1 MMKTK
6 LIAAALVVSVVL
18 MVVPQTVA
26 QNKRIGTA
34 AATEL
39 LIPTGARDFAMGG
52 STISNSTGLESIY
65 WNPAGLGRL
74 RSSTEAMFSSLTWI
88 GDVDVAFGAVGSQ
101 FGDFGTVAFSVKS
114 VGFGDIALTTDDD
127 PEGRS
132 GRIFSPTYV
141 TIGLSYGRALTDA
154 ISVGGSL
161 KLVSEQIDRVNSS
174 GFALDFGVQY
184 SGLAGINGLQIGVAV
199 KNIGPQM
206 QFEGSGLLRDAS
218 SSEGRRPEQKYSTI
232 AAAFELPST
241 VEIGLSY
248 MSSIRENINYTVGG
262 SFANNN
268 LYVDEFRIGGEL
280 SYGLQS
286 LTLFGRVGTNFVP
299 QAKLLGADS
308 DKSEDENIFGPS
320 FGLGVRYATSGIDV
334 TVDFA
339 YRTVQFFDGNSVIA
353 VKFGF

>member
-1 MMKTK
+1 MKTK
-6 LIAAALVVSVVL
+6 LIAAALVLSVVL
-18 MVVPQTVA
+18 IMVPQMVA

-39 LIPTGARDFAMGG
+39 LIPIGARDLAMGG

-74 RSSTEAMFSSLTWI
+74 RTSAEAMFSSLTWLA
-88 GDVDVAFGAVGSQ
+88 DVDVAYGAVGAQ
-101 FGDFGTVAFSVKS
+101 FGSFGTVALSVKS
-114 VGFGDIALTTDDD
+114 IGFGDIPLTTDDD
-127 PEGRS
+127 PENRS
-132 GRIFSPTYV
+132 GRVFSPTYV
-141 TIGLSYGRALTDA
+141 TIGMSYGRALTDA
-154 ISVGGSL
+154 ISVGGTL
-161 KLVSEQIDRVNSS
+161 KLVSEQIDRVNAS

-184 SGLAGINGLQIGVAV
+184 NGLAGINGLQIGVAV

-218 SSEGRRPEQKYSTI
+218 SSEGLRPEQKYSTI

-248 MSSIRENINYTVGG
+248 MSTLSNNLNYTVGG

-268 LYVDEFRIGGEL
+268 LYVDEFRVGGEI
-280 SYGLQS
+280 SYGLES
-286 LTLFGRVGTNFVP
+286 LTLFGRAGTNFVP
-299 QAKLLGADS
+299 QASLLGSDS
-308 DKSEDENIFGPS
+308 DADENENIFGPS
-320 FGLGVRYATSGIDV
+320 FGLGFRYVSGGIDV
-334 TVDFA
+334 TVDYA
-339 YRTVQFFDGNSVIA
+339 YRTVEFFDGNSVFA

>member
-1 MMKTK
+1 MKTK
-6 LIAAALVVSVVL
+6 LIAAALVLSVVL
-18 MVVPQTVA
+18 IMVPQMVA
-26 QNKRIGTA
+26 QNKRVGTA

-39 LIPTGARDFAMGG
+39 LIPIGARDLAMGG

-65 WNPAGLGRL
+65 WNPGGLGRL
-74 RSSTEAMFSSLTWI
+74 NTSAEAMFSSLTWL
-88 GDVDVAFGAVGSQ
+88 GDIDVTFGAVGAR

-114 VGFGDIALTTDDD
+114 LSFGDIPLTTDDD
-127 PEGRS
+127 PENRS
-132 GRIFSPTYV
+132 GRIFSPTFV
-141 TIGLSYGRALTDA
+141 TIGLSYGRSLTDA

-161 KLVSEQIDRVNSS
+161 KLVSEQIDRVSAS

-184 SGLAGINGLQIGVAV
+184 TGLAGINGLQIGVAV
-199 KNIGPQM
+199 KNIGPQI
-206 QFEGSGLLRDAS
+206 QFEGSGLLRDAT
-218 SSEGRRPEQKYSTI
+218 SSEGFRPEQKYSTI

-248 MSSIRENINYTVGG
+248 MSSMRENLNYTVGG

-268 LYVDEFRIGGEL
+268 LYVDEFRVGGEI
-280 SYGLQS
+280 SYGMQS
-286 LTLFGRVGTNFVP
+286 LTLFGRVGTNFIP

-308 DKSEDENIFGPS
+308 DADEDENIFGPS
-320 FGLGVRYATSGIDV
+320 FGLGFRYATSGIDM
-334 TVDFA
+334 TVDYA